1 MIHGLNYDEQDPNYM
16 LLNKIFKIIDSR
28 STDNILA
35 RNGFKRIKR
44 FKTAVKTIFLSSFF
58 ENDVSFTVNELFNK
72 SKLVEGL
79 NFEMLLTAQEVY
91 EEISSCNK
99 ENLQNAVN
107 SILKKINKGF
117 KSKNRT
123 LIVDASAADSNIN
136 FRSKKVTKKSIKDK
150 DYKWAWGTAL
160 GWYLGFKI
168 TLVLDYDTKMPV
180 LFLLSSGSPHDT
192 KMVPLILKELKRRK
206 LISTGDKILFDR
218 GYYSYYNYKIA
229 LKTYKIIP
237 LILVKGKLNM
247 KKMNSI
253 FSYPLDYFY
262 NKKDTNKLKR
272 EYKMLVNELM
282 ANLSNRK
289 VIKYKRSI
297 IEDYFKF
304 IKEGLGFKHLHKYTF
319 DSMHK
324 TTSLI
329 VLLSGIIIHSCVNTK
344 NDFQMLSESKY
355 F

>member
-1 MIHGLNYDEQDPNYM
+1 M
-16 LLNKIFKIIDSR
+16 LLSDS
-28 STDNILA
+28 D
-35 RNGFKRIKR
+35 
-44 FKTAVKTIFLSSFF
+44 
-58 ENDVSFTVNELFNK
+58 
-72 SKLVEGL
+72 
-79 NFEMLLTAQEVY
+79 
-91 EEISSCNK
+91 
-99 ENLQNAVN
+99 
-107 SILKKINKGF
+107 
-117 KSKNRT
+117 
-123 LIVDASAADSNIN
+123 IN
-136 FRSKKVTKKSIKDK
+136 FRSKKVTKNSIKDK

-262 NKKDTNKLKR
+262 NKKDTTKLKR

-324 TTSLI
+324 ATSLI

>member
-1 MIHGLNYDEQDPNYM
+1 
-16 LLNKIFKIIDSR
+16 
-28 STDNILA
+28 
-35 RNGFKRIKR
+35 
-44 FKTAVKTIFLSSFF
+44 
-58 ENDVSFTVNELFNK
+58 
-72 SKLVEGL
+72 
-79 NFEMLLTAQEVY
+79 MLLTAQEVY

-99 ENLQNAVN
+99 DNLQNAIN
-107 SILKKINKGF
+107 SILKKINKGY

-123 LIVDASAADSNIN
+123 LIVDGSSADTDIN
-136 FRSKKVTKKSIKDK
+136 FGSKKVTKKSIEDR

-206 LISTGDKILFDR
+206 LISTGDKILLDR

-262 NKKDTNKLKR
+262 NKRNTNKLKR
-272 EYKMLVNELM
+272 EYKKLVNELM
-282 ANLSNRK
+282 ANLPNRK

-319 DSMHK
+319 ESMHK
-324 TTSLI
+324 ATSLI
-329 VLLSGIIIHSCVNTK
+329 VLLSGLIIHYCVDTK
-344 NDFQMLSESKY
+344 NDFQMLSESNISRTLNNHLIILY
-355 F
+355 ML

>member
-1 MIHGLNYDEQDPNYM
+1 
-16 LLNKIFKIIDSR
+16 
-28 STDNILA
+28 
-35 RNGFKRIKR
+35 
-44 FKTAVKTIFLSSFF
+44 
-58 ENDVSFTVNELFNK
+58 
-72 SKLVEGL
+72 
-79 NFEMLLTAQEVY
+79 MLLTAQEVY

-99 ENLQNAVN
+99 DNLQNAIN
-107 SILKKINKGF
+107 SILKKINKCY

-123 LIVDASAADSNIN
+123 LIVDGSSADTDIN
-136 FRSKKVTKKSIKDK
+136 FGSKKVTKKSIEDR

-206 LISTGDKILFDR
+206 LISTGDKILLDR

-262 NKKDTNKLKR
+262 NKRNTNKLKR
-272 EYKMLVNELM
+272 EYKKLVNELM
-282 ANLSNRK
+282 ANLPNRK
-289 VIKYKRSI
+289 VIKYKRSK

-319 DSMHK
+319 ESMHK
-324 TTSLI
+324 ATSLI
-329 VLLSGIIIHSCVNTK
+329 VLLSGLIIHYCVDTK